1 METHHKGDFTE
12 AVVIAELK
20 RRNISTAL
28 PFGDNER
35 YDLVVET
42 PDGSLVKLQI
52 KTGWAADGVINFHG
66 RSSHTNS
73 RGNVYK
79 PYSGDVDYFAVYS
92 HEYEELFLVP
102 EDEVNSSKKL
112 RVEEPD
118 QPDPKINH
126 AEEYTFDEQWPPTKV
141 EDETERSITVRR
153 GDGSCYVET
162 VLEKFAEFG
171 IETYTPWNDIASCD
185 FLAGLPSG
193 SFVRLRVRT
202 GSTSDGRLTLNRS
215 TEVETPRPRTE
226 TEYYVLCRSE
236 TDEMYLIASEEFE
249 TSIHLRVDEPE
260 QIRRD
265 TKIADEYRFE
275 SRWPPDG
282 VPQISP
288 KSSVAAVL
296 EAFQRIDPSAGHVA
310 DESTPFD
317 VLAETND
324 GTSARIAVVTGWT
337 SRGCIRLKP
346 DSCDGIDYFAI
357 YHRETD
363 SCYLV
368 GADEFDRSISL
379 RVEEPEKEDGTI
391 NWAEDYE
398 FEDNWPP

>member
-1 METHHKGDFTE
+1 METHRKGDFTE

-20 RRNISTAL
+20 RRNIPTAF

-52 KTGWAADGVINFHG
+52 KTGWAADGVIDFHG
-66 RSSHTNS
+66 RSSHANS

-79 PYSGDVDYFAVYS
+79 PYVGDVDYFAVYS

-118 QPDPKINH
+118 QPDPKINR
-126 AEEYTFDEQWPPTKV
+126 AEEYSFDDQWPPTNA
-141 EDETERSITVRR
+141 EDGTELSTAVRHGERS
-153 GDGSCYVET
+153 SYVET
-162 VLEKFAEFG
+162 VLEKFAELG
-171 IETYTPWNDIASCD
+171 IETYTPWNDTTSCD
-185 FLAGLPSG
+185 FLAESSSG
-193 SFVRLRVRT
+193 AFVRLRVRT
-202 GSTSDGRLTLNRS
+202 GSVTDGRLVLNRNAD
-215 TEVETPRPRTE
+215 VEPPVAG
-226 TEYYVLCRSE
+226 TEYFILYRPE
-236 TDEMYLIASEEFE
+236 TDEMYLIASKEFE
-249 TSIHLRVDEPE
+249 TSIHLRVDEST

-265 TKIADEYRFE
+265 TKIAEDYRFE
-275 SRWPPDG
+275 SRWPSDG
-282 VPQISP
+282 VPQVSP
-288 KSSVAAVL
+288 KSAVAAVL
-296 EAFQRIDPSAGHVA
+296 EAFQRIDASVGHVV
-310 DESTPFD
+310 DESTHFD
-317 VLAETND
+317 VLAETGD
-324 GTSARIAVVTGWT
+324 GTPARIAVVTGWT

-346 DSCDGIDYFAI
+346 DSCAGIDYFAI

-363 SCYLV
+363 SCYFV
-368 GADEFDRSISL
+368 GSDEFDRSISL
-379 RVEEPEKEDGTI
+379 RVEEPEKQEEMI

>member
-1 METHHKGDFTE
+1 MDSHRKGDFTE

-20 RRNISTAL
+20 RRNVSTAL

-52 KTGWAADGVINFHG
+52 KTGWAADGVIDFHG

-79 PYSGDVDYFAVYS
+79 PYVGDVDYFAVYS

-112 RVEEPD
+112 RVEEPE
-118 QPDPKINH
+118 QPDPKINR
-126 AEEYTFDEQWPPTKV
+126 AEEYSFDEQWPPTNV
-141 EDETERSITVRR
+141 EDETELSTAERHGER
-153 GDGSCYVET
+153 SCYVET

-171 IETYTPWNDIASCD
+171 IKTYTPWNDIASCD
-185 FLAGLPSG
+185 FLAELSSG
-193 SFVRLRVRT
+193 AFVRLRVRT
-202 GSTSDGRLTLNRS
+202 GSTSGGRITLNRN
-215 TEVETPRPRTE
+215 TDVETHRAGTE
-226 TEYYVLCRSE
+226 TEYFILYRPE

-249 TSIHLRVDEPE
+249 TSIHLRVDEPN

-265 TKIADEYRFE
+265 TKIAEEYRFE

-282 VPQISP
+282 VPQVSP
-288 KSSVAAVL
+288 KSALAAVL
-296 EAFQRIDPSAGHVA
+296 EAFQRIDASVGHVV
-310 DESTPFD
+310 DESTHFD
-317 VLAETND
+317 VLAETGD
-324 GTSARIAVVTGWT
+324 RTSARIAVVTGWT
-337 SRGCIRLKP
+337 SRGCIQLKP
-346 DSCDGIDYFAI
+346 DSCTGIDYFAI

-368 GADEFDRSISL
+368 GTDEFDRSISL
-379 RVEEPEKEDGTI
+379 RVKDPEKQDETI

-398 FEDNWPP
+398 FDLVWPP